1 MTYPEGKIQVTLVG
15 GPMDLDDSV
24 VEWTY
29 KTMRL
34 CVADE
39 TGVSTAAVRAWEQ
52 GVCAPVAPVQKR
64 VLAAIS
70 RLSKKRKPNE

>member
-1 MTYPEGKIQVTLVG
+1 MTYPEGKIQVTLIG

-39 TGVSTAAVRAWEQ
+39 TGVCHYYSPEQ
-52 GVCAPVAPVQKR
+52 DLEGNWKGIYNV
-64 VLAAIS
+64 
-70 RLSKKRKPNE
+70 